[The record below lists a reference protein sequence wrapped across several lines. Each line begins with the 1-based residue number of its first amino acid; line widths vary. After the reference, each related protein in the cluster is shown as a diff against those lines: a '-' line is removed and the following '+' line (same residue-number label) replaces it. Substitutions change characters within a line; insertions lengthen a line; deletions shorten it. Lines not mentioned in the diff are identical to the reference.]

1 MKNPMT
7 LLLKQARRPKGW
19 LGAFMLR
26 GMNKGH
32 SKLTDWGLAQISIE
46 KDFIILDVGC
56 GGGRTIHKMAQL
68 ASNGKVFGIDISKK
82 SVEVSRKT
90 NSQLIKEGRVEIT
103 NGSVSQLPYSD
114 NMFDLITTFESHYFW
129 PDLVNDMKEV
139 LLVLKPGG
147 NFLII
152 GEVYK
157 GGNYA
162 NRHPGFIDMASHEI
176 NMALP
181 GIEDLNAILLKAG
194 FSDINTYENIGK
206 KMICSIGKKGL

>member
-7 LLLKQARRPKGW
+7 LLLKQAGRPKGW
-19 LGAFMLR
+19 FGEFMLR

-32 SKLTDWGLAQISIE
+32 SKMTDWGLAQISIE

-56 GGGRTIHKMAQL
+56 GGGRTIQKMAQL
-68 ASNGKVFGIDISKK
+68 ASDGKIFGVDISEK
-82 SVEVSRKT
+82 SVEISRKT
-90 NSQLIKEGRVEIT
+90 NVQLIKEGRVEIG

-114 NMFDLITTFESHYFW
+114 NMFDLVTTFESHYFW
-129 PDLVNDMKEV
+129 PDIVNDMKEI
-139 LLVLKPGG
+139 LRVLKPGG
-147 NFLII
+147 IFLIV

-157 GGNYA
+157 GGNYG
-162 NRHPGFIDMASHEI
+162 NTHPGFMNTASNEM

-194 FSDINTYENIGK
+194 FSDIKTFEEDGK
-206 KMICSIGKKGL
+206 KIICSIGKKRL